1 MRAWAERRKWGS
13 LLAGVAVL
21 SALALAG
28 GPAYGQAAGVGNAGD
43 AAASTG
49 GNSSAGNDSNNA
61 AGTNSSAATPA
72 TSEPLLGGL
81 LGLVLNVGGNSSNAS
96 SGTSA
101 VSTGPASSSGNNSD
115 TTVGQAGSGTGVIG
129 TVFSPFITPS
139 QSAGVS
145 NDGQAA
151 ASTGGNSGVGNGST
165 NEAST
170 NQTVTGGLLAVGIN
184 VGGNASNAS
193 TGSSAINTGAA
204 NAAGNTATNAIS
216 QQRLGAGFGVGG
228 GALCDGFFNFG
239 GQRVDVANAGTAQA
253 ATGDNTSVGNQ
264 SNNVATTDQN
274 VSGGL
279 IGIGV
284 NLLGGNASNASDGQS
299 AINTGEANASGN
311 RSTTAVN
318 QQCVQPV
325 AFVAPPVITPG
336 VVHVPG
342 HVQQA
347 QQVQGGQLARTGVD
361 PFVLGLIAFT
371 LLFGGLMFLVWER
384 VEAMP
389 VQSPP
394 SS

>member
-1 MRAWAERRKWGS
+1 MRAWAERRKFGS

-21 SALALAG
+21 GALALAG
-28 GPAYGQAAGVGNAGD
+28 GPAHGQSAGVGNAGD

-49 GNSSAGNDSNNA
+49 GNSSTGNASENV
-61 AGTNSSAATPA
+61 AGTDSSATTPPGS
-72 TSEPLLGGL
+72 SETLLGGL

-101 VSTGPASSSGNNSD
+101 VSTGPANSSGNNSD
-115 TTVGQAGSGTGVIG
+115 TTVAQAGTGTGVLG
-129 TVFSPFITPS
+129 TVFSPFLTPS
-139 QSAGVS
+139 QSAGVT
-145 NDGQAA
+145 NEGQAA

-165 NEAST
+165 NVATT
-170 NQTVTGGLLAVGIN
+170 NQSVTGGLLAVGIN
-184 VGGNASNAS
+184 IGGNASNTS
-193 TGSSAINTGAA
+193 TGSSTIDTGAA

-228 GALCDGFFNFG
+228 GALCDGFFGFG
-239 GQRVDVANAGTAQA
+239 GQRVDVVNAGTAQA
-253 ATGDNTSVGNQ
+253 ATGENTSVGNQ
-264 SNNVATTDQN
+264 STNVATSDQH

-279 IGIGV
+279 IGLGV
-284 NLLGGNASNASDGQS
+284 NLLGGNASNSSDGQS
-299 AINTGEANASGN
+299 AISTGEANASGN

-336 VVHVPG
+336 VALVASQPQAVP
-342 HVQQA
+342 QA
-347 QQVQGGQLARTGVD
+347 QLARTGVD
-361 PFVLGLIAFT
+361 PFVLGLIAFA
-371 LLFGGLMFLVWER
+371 LLFGGLMFMVWER

-394 SS
+394 AS